1 VNYGGPVG
9 QGRTERSGGP
19 EAGSASAGARFTF
32 AKGNRSKLLGLPR
45 YALGAARASVTHREP
60 RLWVIGS
67 AFGVA
72 DGALA
77 FLNAARAADPELRL
91 VWLVGDALQA
101 ERASALG
108 IEWCARDSSAGLERT
123 LKASV
128 AAVTHGF
135 GDVNR
140 YGLRGATV
148 VQLWHG
154 SPLKKLHL
162 DSPAALQLGRL
173 GRVPGVRPL
182 IREMY
187 RRGTRQISLFPVAA
201 RRFVPSICSAFDLTE
216 RQVLPL
222 GEPRTDLL
230 FTGTEAG
237 RVHRARAVLADRLPG
252 LGDRRV
258 VLYAPT
264 WRDGEPDPSIPSPA
278 QWARIEAVFRAT
290 DRVLAVRPHPLGVG
304 AYRHTSDVVRLLPA
318 GAQPESMPLL
328 WGVDTL
334 ITDYSSM
341 LFDFAVTG
349 GPMIFLAPDLEHY
362 AASRGLYENYA
373 EITGGRW
380 STNWDQ
386 VLDRI
391 EAMDSDPA
399 VGKRLRDHSAR
410 LAGLFHDHHDGRN
423 AERVVQQVLSLRS

>member
-1 VNYGGPVG
+1 MG
-9 QGRTERSGGP
+9 QASAVRTDGAD
-19 EAGSASAGARFTF
+19 AGSSSADRPFTF
-32 AKGNRSKLLGLPR
+32 ASGNRSKILGLPR
-45 YALGAARASVTHREP
+45 YALGSARSAITRRDP

-67 AFGVA
+67 HFGLG

-77 FLNAARAADPELRL
+77 FLNAARLAHRGLRL
-91 VWLVGDALQA
+91 VWLVATEADAR
-101 ERASALG
+101 RATTLG
-108 IEWCARDSSAGLERT
+108 IDWCARDSSAGLELT
-123 LKASV
+123 LRAGV

-140 YGLRGATV
+140 YGLRGATI

-162 DSPAALQLGRL
+162 DSPAALNVGRL
-173 GRVPGVRPL
+173 GTIPGVRPM

-201 RRFVPSICSAFDLTE
+201 QHFVPSICSAFDLTPT
-216 RQVLPL
+216 QVMAL
-222 GEPRTDLL
+222 GEPRTDVL
-230 FTGTEAG
+230 FAG
-237 RVHRARAVLADRLPG
+237 SIAERIARARALLADRLPG

-278 QWARIEAVFRAT
+278 QWARIEDVFRRSN
-290 DRVLAVRPHPLGVG
+290 RVLAVRPHPLGVG
-304 AYRHTSDVVRLLPA
+304 AYRHSSDVVRLLTA
-318 GAQPESMPLL
+318 DQQPESMPLL
-328 WGVDTL
+328 WGLDAL

-341 LFDFAVTG
+341 LFDMAVTG
-349 GPMIFLAPDLEHY
+349 APMIFLAPDLEHY

-380 STNWDQ
+380 STSWDQ

-391 EAMDSDPA
+391 EGLEDPQREQ
-399 VGKRLRDHSAR
+399 RLRDHSAS
-410 LAGLFHDHHDGRN
+410 LAETFHDHHDGRN
-423 AERVVQQVLSLRS
+423 AERVVQQVLQLRS